1 MKIVSADKV
10 YLYPEHRK
18 NLKQLGEVV
27 IYNDVPD
34 EQKGI
39 RRIKDADIVINNWLE
54 MPARVISAAPKLKM
68 ICVAAT
74 GYEWIDLAQ
83 SRKQSITVCNT
94 PNFSTDAVAEHAIG
108 LLLTAIRL
116 ASKAQVDI
124 RKGTWDPLAYKGK
137 ELKGKTLGI
146 IGYGTIG
153 RRVAEIA
160 KNGFNMNILFV
171 NSSSSRQDFEKLL
184 HRSDVI
190 SINAPLTNK
199 TRGMVGKKEF
209 QLMKNGVVL
218 VNTGRGA
225 IIDERALMDNLTS
238 GKIFAAGLDVL
249 SNEPMKKTD
258 PLFAYPNVVITP
270 HIAFNTEESEYRCS
284 QIVTDNIKKF
294 LGGHPQ
300 NVVS

>member
-18 NLKQLGEVV
+18 DLKRLGEVV
-27 IYNDVPD
+27 IYNDIPD
-34 EQKGI
+34 EQEGI
-39 RRIKDADIVINNWLE
+39 RRIKDADIVINNWIE

-68 ICVAAT
+68 VCVAAT
-74 GYEWIDLAQ
+74 GYEWIDLTQA
-83 SRKQSITVCNT
+83 RKQGITVCNT
-94 PNFSTDAVAEHAIG
+94 PNFSTDAVAEHTIG
-108 LLLTAIRL
+108 LLLAAIRL

-160 KNGFNMNILFV
+160 KNGFFMNLLYV
-171 NSSSSRQDFEKLL
+171 NSSSTRQSMKELL
-184 HRSDVI
+184 AKSDVL
-190 SINAPLTNK
+190 SINAPLTDA
-199 TRGMVGKKEF
+199 TRGMIGAKEF
-209 QLMKNGVVL
+209 QLMKRGVVL

-225 IIDERALMDNLTS
+225 IIDERALIDNLAS

-294 LGGHPQ
+294 LEGHPQ